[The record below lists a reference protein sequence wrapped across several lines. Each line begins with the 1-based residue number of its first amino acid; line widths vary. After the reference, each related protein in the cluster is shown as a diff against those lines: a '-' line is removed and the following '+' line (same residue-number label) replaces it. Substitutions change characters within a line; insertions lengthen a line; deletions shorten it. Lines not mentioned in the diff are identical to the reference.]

1 MRMTEQTVFV
11 VDDDPAARESVAALV
26 ESLGVHAETFDSA
39 ESFLTSYDRNSPGCL
54 ITDLRMMGMSGLE
67 LQQRLAK
74 EDISL
79 PAIVITAYADVAVT
93 VRAMKNGAIT
103 LLEKPCREHELW
115 ESIRKALHLDSE
127 NRRKQAR
134 HDEIQA
140 RIDSLTP
147 EEREVMDGMI
157 AGQLNKMIASQLQI
171 SLRTVESRRH
181 NVIEKMQ
188 VKSLAELVRLVVEI
202 QRGD

>member
-1 MRMTEQTVFV
+1 MTEQTVFV

-26 ESLGVHAETFDSA
+26 ESLGVRAETFDSA
-39 ESFLTSYDRNSPGCL
+39 EAFLTSYDRNAPGCL

-74 EDISL
+74 EHISL

-93 VRAMKNGAIT
+93 VRAMNNGAIT

-115 ESIRKALHLDSE
+115 ESIRKALNLDSK
-127 NRRKQAR
+127 NRREKAR
-134 HDEIQA
+134 RDEVQA
-140 RIDSLTP
+140 RIDSLMP
-147 EEREVMDGMI
+147 EEREVMEGMI
-157 AGQLNKMIASQLQI
+157 AGQLNKMIANQLEI

-181 NVIEKMQ
+181 NVIEKLQ

-202 QRGD
+202 QRADQ